1 MRRVLLTGMSGTGK
15 STLVLVQE
23 LRARGYKAVDVGEP
37 GWSEYDAEGDWVWR
51 EERIRELLA
60 EDDADLLF
68 ISGCATNQVKFY
80 EHFDHVILLSA
91 PPEVLLERLSSRSTN
106 SYGKSPMER
115 ADVLRYV
122 RTVEP
127 QLRRTAGHEIE
138 TTVSVDEV
146 VAILLQLVSA

>member
-1 MRRVLLTGMSGTGK
+1 M
-15 STLVLVQE
+15 QE

-138 TTVSVDEV
+138 TTVSVDEG